1 MKLLFVL
8 SLLLTSINAFCQH
21 KLAMIV
27 AIGQYPANS
36 GLRPIAAVSD
46 VKYIRSILNK
56 NGFDDSNIKTLI
68 NEQATKSLILEG
80 LTNMATKAKKKDI
93 IVLHFGCH
101 GQQIRDQR
109 TVEQGKDEDDGYDET
124 LLPYDAKAKYNPTG
138 YRGEN
143 HLRDDD
149 LYPKLMAI
157 RQKIGPE
164 GSLLVL
170 LDACNS
176 GTGTRSESV
185 AGSRGEPIPFPDP
198 ENPID
203 SLADV
208 PDVQKGFF
216 DNMSD
221 SFSNMVVISGSGPHQ
236 VNKQV
241 LVNKEELGAL
251 SYAFCKAMNEMP
263 PGSNY
268 RSLFEKIKATIQS
281 FIPDQLPMLE
291 GNADQEI
298 FSGKYTPKTERIFLK
313 VGAKTTT
320 SPEDSVFIIEKGM
333 MDNVAIGT
341 ACSIYKAGMAGK
353 IADGV
358 IRKVENFRSIGVAN
372 KLLKRNESYEIG
384 QLEESFGNL
393 SAGIKLKFEEPLNTS
408 IRVEKQVKRLIQ
420 PYSFLV
426 LSDNADF
433 QVAVKSVAGSKQAT
447 LTDRNDKLLWTAA
460 LTEAD
465 SLTLEDTRQL
475 LANIK
480 KALRTKYLRTMPD
493 GGNLAPFFSAALS
506 PNNEYDSARGVVLK
520 PGDSYSLKL
529 YNKSDSTLF
538 FTVLD
543 IYPDNHVEVLYPG
556 KGKEAADY
564 SIGRQAAVIRKLS
577 VSKGTPAGVEFLKII
592 VSLEPMDLRNVFQQT
607 VRRDAMRSFQ
617 VMLDDVL
624 NERDAARSTR
634 GDVASIKAE
643 EIGIFTVHLTIK
655 PE

>member
-1 MKLLFVL
+1 MKLLVYL
-8 SLLLTSINAFCQH
+8 SLLLTSANAFCQH

-27 AIGQYPANS
+27 AIGQYPDNS
-36 GLRPIAAVSD
+36 GLRPIASVND
-46 VKYIRSILNK
+46 VKYITSVLNK
-56 NGFDDSNIKTLI
+56 NGFDHSDVKTLI
-68 NEQATKSLILEG
+68 NEQATKAAILKA
-80 LTNMATKAKKKDI
+80 LTDMAVRAQKKDI
-93 IVLHFGCH
+93 ILLHFGCH
-101 GQQIRDQR
+101 GQQIRDQK
-109 TVEQGKDEDDGYDET
+109 TVELGKDEDDGYDEA
-124 LLPYDAKAKYNPTG
+124 LLPYDAKARYNPTG

-149 LYPKLMAI
+149 LYPKLLAI

-176 GTGTRSESV
+176 GTGTRSESL
-185 AGSRGEPIPFPDP
+185 AGSRGEATPFPDP
-198 ENPID
+198 ENPMD
-203 SLADV
+203 SLVEV
-208 PDVQKGFF
+208 PDNKEGFF
-216 DNMSD
+216 DNMAD

-251 SYAFCKAMNEMP
+251 SYSFYKAMSEMP

-268 RSLFEKIKATIQS
+268 GLLFEKIKATIQS

-298 FSGKYTPKTERIFLK
+298 FSGRYTPKTERIYLK
-313 VGAKTTT
+313 VGSKTTALA
-320 SPEDSVFIIEKGM
+320 EDSVFTFDKGM
-333 MDNVAIGT
+333 MDNVAIGS
-341 ACSIYKAGMAGK
+341 ACSIYKAGTSDK
-353 IADGV
+353 IADGLV
-358 IRKVENFRSIGVAN
+358 RKVENFRSIGVAN
-372 KLLKRNESYEIG
+372 KLLKRNESYEIR
-384 QLEESFGNL
+384 QLEENFGNL

-408 IRVEKQVKRLIQ
+408 MRVETQVKHLIQ
-420 PYSFLV
+420 PYSFLM

-433 QVAVKSVAGSKQAT
+433 QVAVKTAAGNKQAT
-447 LTDRNDKLLWTAA
+447 LTDRNDKLLWTAS

-465 SLTLEDTRQL
+465 SLSSEDSRQL

-480 KALRTKYLRTMPD
+480 KALRIKYLRTMPD

-506 PNNEYDSARGVVLK
+506 PNKEYDSARGVILK
-520 PGDSYSLKL
+520 PGDGYSLKL

-564 SIGRQAAVIRKLS
+564 SIGKQATVIRKLS

-607 VRRDAMRSFQ
+607 VRRDGMSSFQ
-617 VMLDDVL
+617 AMLDDVF
-624 NERDAARSTR
+624 NERDAVRSTR
-634 GDVASIKAE
+634 GDVASLKAE

>member
-1 MKLLFVL
+1 MKLFFYLLVLF
-8 SLLLTSINAFCQH
+8 TSNAFSQH

-27 AIGQYPANS
+27 AIGQYPASS
-36 GLRPIAAVSD
+36 GLPPIAAVND
-46 VKYIRSILNK
+46 VKYIRSTLNK
-56 NGFDDSNIKTLI
+56 NGFDDINIKTLI
-68 NEQATKSLILEG
+68 NEQATKALILQA
-80 LTNMATKAKKKDI
+80 LTDMAVKAKKKDI

-101 GQQIRDQR
+101 GQQIRDQK
-109 TVEQGKDEDDGYDET
+109 TIELGKDEDDGYDEA
-124 LLPYDAKAKYNPTG
+124 LLPYDAKSRYNPTG

-203 SLADV
+203 SLVEV
-208 PDVQKGFF
+208 PGAKQGFF
-216 DNMSD
+216 DNMAD

-251 SYAFCKAMNEMP
+251 SYSFYKAMSEIP

-268 RSLFEKIKATIQS
+268 GLLFEKIKATIQS

-298 FSGKYTPKTERIFLK
+298 FSGRYTPKIERIYLK
-313 VGAKTTT
+313 VGLKKPAL
-320 SPEDSVFIIEKGM
+320 PEDSVFTIEKGM
-333 MDNVAIGT
+333 MDNLAIGS
-341 ACSIYKAGMAGK
+341 ACSIYKAGTSDK
-353 IADGV
+353 IADAV

-372 KLLKRNESYEIG
+372 KLLKRNESYEIR
-384 QLEESFGNL
+384 QLEESFGGL
-393 SAGIKLKFEEPLNTS
+393 SAGIKLKFEEPLNKSSLET
-408 IRVEKQVKRLIQ
+408 QVKRLIH
-420 PYSFLV
+420 PYSFLA

-433 QVAVKSVAGSKQAT
+433 QVAVRTVAGNKQAA

-460 LTEAD
+460 LNSAD
-465 SLTLEDTRQL
+465 SLSLEDSKQL
-475 LANIK
+475 LTNIK
-480 KALRTKYLRTMPD
+480 KALRIKYLRTMPD
-493 GGNLAPFFSAALS
+493 GGNLTPFFSARLF
-506 PNNEYDSARGVVLK
+506 PNKEYDTAKGVVLE

-529 YNKSDSTLF
+529 NNKSDSTLF

-543 IYPDNHVEVLYPG
+543 IYPDNHVEVLYPS

-564 SIGRQAAVIRKLS
+564 SVGKQATVIRRLT

-592 VSLEPMDLRNVFQQT
+592 VSLEPMDLRAVFQQT
-607 VRRDAMRSFQ
+607 VRRDAMSSFQ
-617 VMLDDVL
+617 AMLDDVF
-624 NERDAARSTR
+624 NERDERKSTR
-634 GDVASIKAE
+634 GDVSSLKAE
-643 EIGIFTVHLTIK
+643 EIGIFTVHFTIK